1 MKLYVNEDRTQWR
14 GTQADAKAAFGS
26 IDQFEVPTDK
36 QGLIDFLNKYSLK
49 QVVHKMPD
57 ETVEETIIRARELK
71 YIREN
76 TPKPDDS
83 IAARCSLVD
92 LKALSTT
99 LNQLLQK
106 TWSEMERHHE

>member
-49 QVVHKMPD
+49 QVVHKKSD
-57 ETVEETIIRARELK
+57 ETVEETIIRVRELK
-71 YIREN
+71 FQREN

-83 IAARCSLVD
+83 ISARCSLVD
-92 LKALSTT
+92 LKSLSTT

-106 TWSEMERHHE
+106 TWSEMEKQHE